1 MPLFRSQTVAM
12 DVHLLYWVL
21 VQTTAWLSVGDAPE
35 LSKAVEVVQR
45 RVGCFLS
52 QHLLRRV
59 RRAQRRSLQL
69 KITLFAFSLCFPIKR
84 LYLCPMRAQKS
95 PPSFS
100 VVRVRFGD
108 ADCVRSEGIP
118 RPRGLILSSSV
129 LSTLCVAHQHAVVIF
144 GVLAW
149 RLHQLGYMYIHSMVS
164 LFEPFH
170 S

>member
-12 DVHLLYWVL
+12 AVHLLYWVL

-35 LSKAVEVVQR
+35 LSKAVEVIQR

-59 RRAQRRSLQL
+59 RRAQSRSVQL
-69 KITLFAFSLCFPIKR
+69 KITLFAFSLCFPIKM
-84 LYLCPMRAQKS
+84 LYLCQMRARNS

-108 ADCVRSEGIP
+108 ADCSAFGRHSASAWSNLVLFSAQHSLCR
-118 RPRGLILSSSV
+118 SSSCGCHLRCV
-129 LSTLCVAHQHAVVIF
+129 GVAASPAWIYVHTLH
-144 GVLAW
+144 GV
-149 RLHQLGYMYIHSMVS
+149 SV
-164 LFEPFH
+164 
-170 S
+170 